1 MLSLLTLRTRGG
13 ENVNNNSFELDYN
26 YDSSCDV
33 LVVKVKRDFT
43 YAKTVE
49 MDVGVL
55 LDFDINNVPISLEI
69 LDASKIF
76 KVPKGSLNNPSS
88 FNMNVC
94 VNEDSIKIDVRM
106 SLLNEYHH
114 ENTKLDSLVNNYANI
129 PSMETTLSSA

>member
-1 MLSLLTLRTRGG
+1 MD
-13 ENVNNNSFELDYN
+13 NNSFKLDYS
-26 YDSSCDV
+26 YDSSFDV

-55 LDFDINNVPISLEI
+55 LDFDINNLPISLEI

-76 KVPKGSLNNPSS
+76 KVPKCSLNNPSS
-88 FNMNVC
+88 FNMKVC

>member
-33 LVVKVKRDFT
+33 LVLKVKRDFT

-55 LDFDINNVPISLEI
+55 LDFDINNLPISLEI

-88 FNMNVC
+88 FNMKVC

-106 SLLNEYHH
+106 RLLNEYHH

-129 PSMETTLSSA
+129 PSMETTLSSV

>member
-1 MLSLLTLRTRGG
+1 MD
-13 ENVNNNSFELDYN
+13 NNSFELDYS

-76 KVPKGSLNNPSS
+76 KVPKCSLNNPSS
-88 FNMNVC
+88 FNMNVF
-94 VNEDSIKIDVRM
+94 VNEDSIKIDVIM
-106 SLLNEYHH
+106 EVLIDYHH

>member
-1 MLSLLTLRTRGG
+1 MD
-13 ENVNNNSFELDYN
+13 NNSFKLDYS

-55 LDFDINNVPISLEI
+55 LDFDINNLPISLEI

-88 FNMNVC
+88 FNMNVF
-94 VNEDSIKIDVRM
+94 VNEDSIKIDVIM
-106 SLLNEYHH
+106 EVLVDYHQK
-114 ENTKLDSLVNNYANI
+114 NTKLDSLVNNYANI

>member
-1 MLSLLTLRTRGG
+1 M
-13 ENVNNNSFELDYN
+13 NNNSFELDYS
-26 YDSSCDV
+26 YDSSFDI

-49 MDVGVL
+49 MDEGVL

-76 KVPKGSLNNPSS
+76 KVPKGSLNDPSS
-88 FNMNVC
+88 FNMKVC

-106 SLLNEYHH
+106 RLLNEYHH
-114 ENTKLDSLVNNYANI
+114 ENTKLDSLVNNYDNI
-129 PSMETTLSSA
+129 PSIEATLSSA

>member
-1 MLSLLTLRTRGG
+1 MD
-13 ENVNNNSFELDYN
+13 NNSFKLDYS

-55 LDFDINNVPISLEI
+55 LDFDINNLPIFLEI

-76 KVPKGSLNNPSS
+76 KVPKCSLNNPSS
-88 FNMNVC
+88 FNMKVC
-94 VNEDSIKIDVRM
+94 VNEDSIKIDVIM
-106 SLLNEYHH
+106 EVVIDYHH

>member
-1 MLSLLTLRTRGG
+1 MD
-13 ENVNNNSFELDYN
+13 NNSFELDYS
-26 YDSSCDV
+26 YDSSFDI

-49 MDVGVL
+49 MDEGVL
-55 LDFDINNVPISLEI
+55 LDFDINNLPISLEI

-88 FNMNVC
+88 FNMKVC
-94 VNEDSIKIDVRM
+94 VNEDSIKIDVIM
-106 SLLNEYHH
+106 EVVIDYHH

>member
-1 MLSLLTLRTRGG
+1 MD
-13 ENVNNNSFELDYN
+13 NNSFELDYS

-49 MDVGVL
+49 MDEGVL

-94 VNEDSIKIDVRM
+94 VNEDSIKIDVIM
-106 SLLNEYHH
+106 EVVIDYHH

>member
-49 MDVGVL
+49 MDEGVL
-55 LDFDINNVPISLEI
+55 LDFDINNLPISLEI

>member
-1 MLSLLTLRTRGG
+1 MD
-13 ENVNNNSFELDYN
+13 NNSFKLDYS

-49 MDVGVL
+49 MDEGVL
-55 LDFDINNVPISLEI
+55 LDFDINNLPISLEI

>member
-1 MLSLLTLRTRGG
+1 MD
-13 ENVNNNSFELDYN
+13 NNSFELDYS

-55 LDFDINNVPISLEI
+55 LDFDINNLPISLEI

-88 FNMNVC
+88 FNMNVF
-94 VNEDSIKIDVRM
+94 VNEDSIKIDVIM
-106 SLLNEYHH
+106 EVLVDYHQK
-114 ENTKLDSLVNNYANI
+114 NTKLDSLVNNYANI

>member
-1 MLSLLTLRTRGG
+1 MD
-13 ENVNNNSFELDYN
+13 NNSFELDYS

-76 KVPKGSLNNPSS
+76 KVPKCSLNNPSS
-88 FNMNVC
+88 FNMKVC
-94 VNEDSIKIDVRM
+94 VNEDSIKIDVIM
-106 SLLNEYHH
+106 EVLVDYHQK
-114 ENTKLDSLVNNYANI
+114 NTKLDSLVNNYANI

>member
-1 MLSLLTLRTRGG
+1 M
-13 ENVNNNSFELDYN
+13 NNNSFELDYS
-26 YDSSCDV
+26 YDSSFDI

-49 MDVGVL
+49 MDLGVL
-55 LDFDINNVPISLEI
+55 LDFDINNLPISLEI

-88 FNMNVC
+88 FNMKVC

-106 SLLNEYHH
+106 RLLNEYHH
-114 ENTKLDSLVNNYANI
+114 ENTKLDSLVNNYDNI
-129 PSMETTLSSA
+129 PSIEATLSSA

>member
-49 MDVGVL
+49 MDEGVL

-88 FNMNVC
+88 FNMNVF
-94 VNEDSIKIDVRM
+94 VNEDSIKIDVIM
-106 SLLNEYHH
+106 EVLVDYHQK
-114 ENTKLDSLVNNYANI
+114 NTKLDSLVNNYANI

>member
-1 MLSLLTLRTRGG
+1 M
-13 ENVNNNSFELDYN
+13 NNNSFELDYN

-49 MDVGVL
+49 MDEGVL

-76 KVPKGSLNNPSS
+76 KVTKGSLNNPSS
-88 FNMNVC
+88 FNMKVC

-129 PSMETTLSSA
+129 PSMETTLSSV

>member
-49 MDVGVL
+49 MDEGVL

-129 PSMETTLSSA
+129 PSMETTLSSV

>member
-1 MLSLLTLRTRGG
+1 MD
-13 ENVNNNSFELDYN
+13 NNSFELDYS

-55 LDFDINNVPISLEI
+55 LDFDINNLPISLEI

>member
-1 MLSLLTLRTRGG
+1 MD
-13 ENVNNNSFELDYN
+13 NNSFKLDYS

-55 LDFDINNVPISLEI
+55 LDFDINNLPIFLEI

-88 FNMNVC
+88 FNMKVC
-94 VNEDSIKIDVRM
+94 VNEDSIKIDVIM
-106 SLLNEYHH
+106 EVVIDYHH

>member
-49 MDVGVL
+49 MDEGVL

-76 KVPKGSLNNPSS
+76 KVPKCSLNNPSS
-88 FNMNVC
+88 FNMKVC
-94 VNEDSIKIDVRM
+94 VNEDSIKIDVIM
-106 SLLNEYHH
+106 EVVIDYHH

>member
-1 MLSLLTLRTRGG
+1 MD
-13 ENVNNNSFELDYN
+13 NNSFELDYS

-88 FNMNVC
+88 FNMKVC
-94 VNEDSIKIDVRM
+94 VNEDSIKIDVIM
-106 SLLNEYHH
+106 EVVIDYHH

>member
-1 MLSLLTLRTRGG
+1 M
-13 ENVNNNSFELDYN
+13 NNNSFELDYN

-55 LDFDINNVPISLEI
+55 LDFDINNLPISLEI

-88 FNMNVC
+88 FNMKVC
-94 VNEDSIKIDVRM
+94 VNEDSIKIDVIM
-106 SLLNEYHH
+106 EVVIDYHH

>member
-1 MLSLLTLRTRGG
+1 M
-13 ENVNNNSFELDYN
+13 NNNSFELDYS
-26 YDSSCDV
+26 YDSSGDV

-76 KVPKGSLNNPSS
+76 KVPKCSLNNPSY
-88 FNMNVC
+88 FNMKVC

-106 SLLNEYHH
+106 RLLNEYHH

-129 PSMETTLSSA
+129 PSIEATLSSA

>member
-1 MLSLLTLRTRGG
+1 MD
-13 ENVNNNSFELDYN
+13 NNSFELDYS

-76 KVPKGSLNNPSS
+76 KVPKCSLNNPSS
-88 FNMNVC
+88 FNMKVC
-94 VNEDSIKIDVRM
+94 VNEDSIKIDVIM
-106 SLLNEYHH
+106 EVVIDYHH

-129 PSMETTLSSA
+129 PSIEATLSSA

>member
-1 MLSLLTLRTRGG
+1 M
-13 ENVNNNSFELDYN
+13 NNNSFELDYN

-49 MDVGVL
+49 MDEGVL

-88 FNMNVC
+88 FNMKVC

-129 PSMETTLSSA
+129 PSMETTLSSV

>member
-1 MLSLLTLRTRGG
+1 MD
-13 ENVNNNSFELDYN
+13 NNSFKLDYS

-33 LVVKVKRDFT
+33 LVVKVKRDVT

-49 MDVGVL
+49 MDEGVL
-55 LDFDINNVPISLEI
+55 LDFDINNLPISLEI

-88 FNMNVC
+88 FNMKVC

-106 SLLNEYHH
+106 RLLNEYHH

>member
-1 MLSLLTLRTRGG
+1 MD
-13 ENVNNNSFELDYN
+13 NNSFKLDYS
-26 YDSSCDV
+26 YDSSFDV

-49 MDVGVL
+49 MDLGVL
-55 LDFDINNVPISLEI
+55 LDFDINNLPISLEI

-76 KVPKGSLNNPSS
+76 KVPKCSLNNPSS
-88 FNMNVC
+88 FNMKVC

>member
-1 MLSLLTLRTRGG
+1 MD
-13 ENVNNNSFELDYN
+13 NNSFKLDYS

-55 LDFDINNVPISLEI
+55 LDFDINNLPISLEI

-76 KVPKGSLNNPSS
+76 KVAKGSLNNPSS
-88 FNMNVC
+88 FNMKVC

>member
-49 MDVGVL
+49 MDEGVL

-88 FNMNVC
+88 FNMKVC

-106 SLLNEYHH
+106 RLLNEYHH

>member
-1 MLSLLTLRTRGG
+1 MD
-13 ENVNNNSFELDYN
+13 NNSFELDYS
-26 YDSSCDV
+26 YDASFDI

-49 MDVGVL
+49 MDEGVL
-55 LDFDINNVPISLEI
+55 LDFDINNLPIFLEI

-88 FNMNVC
+88 FNMKVC
-94 VNEDSIKIDVRM
+94 VNEDSIKIDVIM
-106 SLLNEYHH
+106 EVVIDYHH

>member
-1 MLSLLTLRTRGG
+1 MD
-13 ENVNNNSFELDYN
+13 NNSFELDYS
-26 YDSSCDV
+26 YDSSFDI

-49 MDVGVL
+49 MDEGVL

-88 FNMNVC
+88 L
-94 VNEDSIKIDVRM
+94 I
-106 SLLNEYHH
+106 
-114 ENTKLDSLVNNYANI
+114 
-129 PSMETTLSSA
+129 

>member
-1 MLSLLTLRTRGG
+1 MD
-13 ENVNNNSFELDYN
+13 NNSFELDYS

-88 FNMNVC
+88 FNMNVF
-94 VNEDSIKIDVRM
+94 VNEDSIKIDVIM
-106 SLLNEYHH
+106 EVVIDYHH

>member
-1 MLSLLTLRTRGG
+1 M
-13 ENVNNNSFELDYN
+13 NNNSFELDYN

-49 MDVGVL
+49 MDEGVL

-88 FNMNVC
+88 FNMKVC
-94 VNEDSIKIDVRM
+94 VNEDSIKIDVIM
-106 SLLNEYHH
+106 EVLVDYHQK
-114 ENTKLDSLVNNYANI
+114 NTKLDSLVNNYANI

>member
-1 MLSLLTLRTRGG
+1 MD
-13 ENVNNNSFELDYN
+13 NNSFELDYS

-55 LDFDINNVPISLEI
+55 LDFDINNLPISLEI

-76 KVPKGSLNNPSS
+76 KVPKCSLNNPSS
-88 FNMNVC
+88 FNMKVC
-94 VNEDSIKIDVRM
+94 VNEDSIKIDVIM
-106 SLLNEYHH
+106 EVVIDYHH

>member
-1 MLSLLTLRTRGG
+1 M
-13 ENVNNNSFELDYN
+13 NNNSFELDYN

-49 MDVGVL
+49 MDEGVL

-76 KVPKGSLNNPSS
+76 KVPKCSLNNPSS
-88 FNMNVC
+88 FNMKVC

-106 SLLNEYHH
+106 RLLDEYHH

-129 PSMETTLSSA
+129 PNMEATLSST

>member
-1 MLSLLTLRTRGG
+1 MD
-13 ENVNNNSFELDYN
+13 NNSFELDYS

-49 MDVGVL
+49 MDEGVL
-55 LDFDINNVPISLEI
+55 LDFDINNLPISLEI

-88 FNMNVC
+88 FNMNVF
-94 VNEDSIKIDVRM
+94 VNEDSIKIDVIM
-106 SLLNEYHH
+106 EVVIDYHH

>member
-1 MLSLLTLRTRGG
+1 M
-13 ENVNNNSFELDYN
+13 NNNSFELDYN

-49 MDVGVL
+49 MDEGVL

-88 FNMNVC
+88 FNMKVC

>member
-1 MLSLLTLRTRGG
+1 M
-13 ENVNNNSFELDYN
+13 NNNSFELDYN

-49 MDVGVL
+49 MDEGVL

-76 KVPKGSLNNPSS
+76 KVPKCSLNNPSS
-88 FNMNVC
+88 FNMKVC

-106 SLLNEYHH
+106 RLLNEYHH